1 MPLVHG
7 IGDEVVC
14 AAIIAACPIL
24 FLARSVLLG
33 GTRDLLKSGAA
44 LLWAFLG
51 ALWPRLRGQPVPPA
65 GVGTQ
70 PAPLRAQG
78 QQQRLLQSVANMDRP
93 PDNEMCPVCF
103 EAMAARI
110 PCQANCS
117 HWFCGDCIL
126 RVWQHSS
133 ALAPCKC
140 PICRSSINLLIP
152 SGAPVPPSTD
162 GPGPQESERILD
174 DISKYN
180 RLFGG
185 GPVSFW
191 QRVRD
196 MPLLLRRLA
205 WELGDPRRAV
215 RLLHNARILFC
226 LILVV
231 LYVVSP
237 LDIISEWVLGIVGL
251 LDDALL
257 LVCVCFYLSIL
268 YRATLLMHHTR
279 VHSD

>member
-1 MPLVHG
+1 MVVAALV
-7 IGDEVVC
+7 
-14 AAIIAACPIL
+14 AACPLLFFARAL
-24 FLARSVLLG
+24 FLRGAN
-33 GTRDLLKSGAA
+33 DLVKRGA
-44 LLWAFLG
+44 AFLG
-51 ALWPRLRGQPVPPA
+51 ALFGALWPRARGQRVAPP
-65 GVGTQ
+65 GEVLQ

-78 QQQRLLQSVANMDRP
+78 QQQRLLQDITRMDRP
-93 PDNEMCPVCF
+93 PENEMCPVCF

-117 HWFCGDCIL
+117 HWFCGGCIL

-140 PICRSSINLLIP
+140 PICRSVINLLIP
-152 SGAPVPPSTD
+152 SGAAGPPSEE
-162 GPGPQESERILD
+162 GPSPQEAERILN

-205 WELGDPRRAV
+205 WELADPTRAV

-226 LILVV
+226 LVLVV

-237 LDIISEWVLGIVGL
+237 LDIISEWVLGVVGL

-257 LVCVCFYLSIL
+257 LVCVGFYLSIL